1 MKSDKLQNAIGGIDP
16 DLIARSE
23 FPVKKKRGYKITS
36 VIAAMLA
43 LAIGMGIFW
52 GNPGYSGYTVYAG
65 DMIAVYPTMIPYAA
79 YSVDPDGHEAWW
91 ADQEKR
97 LDYFGEAENMQSFIQ
112 ATAAELLSGDGKNI
126 VYSPLNMYIALAM
139 LAETT
144 DGNTR
149 KQLLNLLDANNIQT
163 LRKRANALW
172 NANYNDDG
180 LTSSILASSLW
191 LNEKCSFY
199 KETLEIL
206 RDSYYASSY
215 QGEMGSESFEKALHA
230 WLNDQ
235 TGGLLSDQINEITF
249 SPETILALATTVYFQ
264 ASWQDKFH
272 EEATEKNVF
281 HSVSGDTEAD
291 FMHQN
296 YSGDYCRGEKFS
308 AVSKSLEE
316 GEKMW
321 FILPD
326 EGISVNDLLRDDE
339 VLSFIGN
346 TYAWSDQQ
354 ETAIQLAV
362 PKFTVSSKLDLKEP
376 LENLGVTDCFE
387 AYRADFSPLL
397 AEKAFVGKIEH
408 GAFVGIDEEG
418 VTAAAYTFTQMYG
431 TGPSKNTVNF
441 TVDRPFLFVIT
452 GVDGSAM
459 FIGVVNQL

>member
-16 DLIARSE
+16 DLITRSE
-23 FPVKKKRGYKITS
+23 LPIKKKFGYKITS

-52 GNPGYSGYTVYAG
+52 GNPGYSGNIVYAG
-65 DMIAVYPTMIPYAA
+65 DMIAVYPTMVPYVA
-79 YSVDPDGHEAWW
+79 YRVDPDGHEAWY

-97 LDYFGEAENMQSFIQ
+97 LDYFGEAENMQGFIK
-112 ATAAELLSGDGKNI
+112 ATAPELLCGDGENI

-180 LTSSILASSLW
+180 LTSSIFASSLW

-235 TGGLLSDQINEITF
+235 TGGLLSDQIDGIKLP
-249 SPETILALATTVYFQ
+249 PETILALATTVYFQ
-264 ASWQDKFH
+264 ASWEDNFQK
-272 EEATEKNVF
+272 ESTEKAMF
-281 HSVSGDTEAD
+281 HGVEGDTEAE
-291 FMHQN
+291 FMQQR
-296 YSGDYCRGEKFS
+296 YSGLYYRGEDFS
-308 AVSKSLEE
+308 AVSQNLEE

-326 EGISVNDLLRDDE
+326 EGLSVNDLLQDDE

-346 TYAWSDQQ
+346 TNAWSDQR

-387 AYRADFSPLL
+387 ADRADFSPLI

-418 VTAAAYTFTQMYG
+418 VTAAAYTFILEYG
-431 TGPSKNTVNF
+431 TGISENPLIF
-441 TVDRPFLFVIT
+441 TIDRPFIFVIT
-452 GVDGSAM
+452 GVDGSVL
-459 FIGVVNQL
+459 FIGVVNQV